1 MKRIVCTLLF
11 CLLWSV
17 SHAYELKPLGG
28 ATQAELDAEISSRT
42 AADFNIWLATPTF
55 GTPYNDAPIWNAV
68 SISSATEAAVRQAAI
83 ADIWLSTPTFGSG
96 TNDHSALSNLS
107 YGLSG
112 HTGFASQ
119 SQYAVHQGSITDLYT
134 ELYGI
139 TQDTGT
145 VDNVARS
152 SITTLFTELHTEV
165 TARQNGDY
173 QIWLATPTFGSGA
186 SYNDGPIWNAVSIS
200 SSTEA
205 IQRIAADNTL
215 SQSIS
220 VSSSTEAIA
229 REAKDQEIR
238 NSTGTLQVAISSTQ
252 AQVNAD
258 IANLSSYKTVVAVD
272 TTTLKSLINT
282 SSGSMSIPSIDGA
295 MYVANLSTG
304 MFSFTLGS
312 TITFTTARF
321 DVMTAPASQSAIFR
335 VTDKDGINL
344 FNTDLTIAV
353 GTLQSNIAVS
363 TNTVSMDKRVVVR
376 CIQADGSDL
385 AGYIKYFKIAGQ

>member
-1 MKRIVCTLLF
+1 MKKLFTLISLLF
-11 CLLWSV
+11 SV
-17 SHAYELKPLGG
+17 SVAYAGYGNSQVGGGGGTDNHASLLNLDYSVAGHTGFASQALLNTEETNRINGDYQIWLATPTFGVAG
-28 ATQAELDAEISSRT
+28 EVTQAELDAEINSRT

-68 SISSATEAAVRQAAI
+68 
-83 ADIWLSTPTFGSG
+83 
-96 TNDHSALSNLS
+96 
-107 YGLSG
+107 
-112 HTGFASQ
+112 
-119 SQYAVHQGSITDLYT
+119 
-134 ELYGI
+134 
-139 TQDTGT
+139 
-145 VDNVARS
+145 
-152 SITTLFTELHTEV
+152 
-165 TARQNGDY
+165 
-173 QIWLATPTFGSGA
+173 
-186 SYNDGPIWNAVSIS
+186 
-200 SSTEA
+200 
-205 IQRIAADNTL
+205 
-215 SQSIS
+215 S

-252 AQVNAD
+252 SQLNAD

-353 GTLQSNIAVS
+353 GALQSNIAVS

-385 AGYIKYFKIAGQ
+385 AGYIRYFKIAGQ